1 MNNQK
6 ILNKNLNIYPSKVE
20 AGNAAGIAIEKKIT
34 ELQEIQEEVR
44 IIFAAAPSQ
53 NETLEYLTKSKLID
67 WSKINAFNMDEYL
80 GLPPDSNQLF
90 SNYLNEKL
98 FSKVKIGAINVI
110 NTLGDVIEEMDSY
123 KNKLMEKDIDIVC
136 LGIGEN
142 GHIAFNDPP
151 VADFKDSQVIKIVK
165 LDELCRQQ
173 QVNDECFETIGKVPK
188 EAVTL
193 TIPALMKGRYI
204 YCIVTGSN
212 KANAVKCTLSGPI
225 DECCPASVLRTHPHC
240 KFYLDNAAVSKTDL

>member
-20 AGNAAGIAIEKKIT
+20 VGCAAGAAIEKKIT

-53 NETLEYLTKSKLID
+53 NETLDYLTKSKLID

-80 GLPPDSNQLF
+80 GLPPDSDQLF

-98 FSKVKIGAINVI
+98 FSKVNIGGINVI
-110 NTLGDVIEEMDSY
+110 NTLGDVLEEMDSY
-123 KNKLMEKDIDIVC
+123 KNKIMEKDIDIVC

-151 VADFKDSQVIKIVK
+151 VADFNDSQVIKIVK
-165 LDELCRQQ
+165 LDKLCRQQ
-173 QVNDECFETIGKVPK
+173 QVNDECFETIEKVPK

-193 TIPALMKGRYI
+193 TIPALMNGRYI

-212 KANAVKCTLSGPI
+212 KANAVKGTLSGPV
-225 DECCPASVLRTHPHC
+225 DEGCPASILRTHPHC